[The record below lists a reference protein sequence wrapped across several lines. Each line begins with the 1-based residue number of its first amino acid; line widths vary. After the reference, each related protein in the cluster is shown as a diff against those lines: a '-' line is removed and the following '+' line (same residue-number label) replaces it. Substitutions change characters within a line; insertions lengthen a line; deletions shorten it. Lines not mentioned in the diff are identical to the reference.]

1 MPKRVK
7 EKKGKSFTQ
16 AEHKKIAELIVDTQR
31 KRARKRKDREKAW
44 REVDRQLRME
54 PEVLSKRA
62 PNGEV
67 IPHKAWFPELELPGQ
82 STTLEILTS
91 DIARLVFPDVGDW
104 FKIRAD
110 VDRAFLEDFVVNS
123 SFVIK
128 DELDPP
134 SIITG
139 DNVDEY
145 VQGWISHGL
154 RQFDHRRSWDLINTD
169 VIKYGNGV
177 GKARIAKKP
186 VFIHHSKGTTDNTV
200 RIPILAPVSIKDI
213 FLDDMEDA
221 MMADGTI
228 LGPAQIFHQFKR
240 LEDVLLAASK
250 GGRNPDDEDGGWMP
264 DAIKGLEGDD
274 EGNIEYFEY
283 EGDLI
288 VPSSQGESFFIPN
301 AIATVIVGKVGKNSD
316 LRLIRFRFRKLP
328 FSSYINVPYQL
339 ENVGDPYSTSPLM
352 KGRTIQKA
360 ASEALNRFMQASILN
375 TEPPIAYSRDD
386 QYFRSKGGPQ
396 IFPGAQMAT
405 EGTISPLIIGDVAAL
420 QSGYLA
426 LLAQY
431 SDVTGIN
438 APRLGAQTVSHT
450 TAFAKDQEIVRGQ
463 VRTVDYVRSLI
474 HGPMTRWL
482 HMFYEMSRDAIGT
495 RTENIYIEKYG
506 GFVNVSKKQLPE
518 KVFMEVFGASG
529 PAEDA
534 SRVQQRFQA
543 ISTAIQINQ
552 LSVQQGGQPLNY
564 DAIVR
569 DLLKQGGI
577 SDVDAFIPE
586 GTQGGPEIPGAAGG
600 PEAFNALP
608 AILQGLQRGG

>member
-1 MPKRVK
+1 MPKRVE
-7 EKKGKSFTQ
+7 EKKGKKFTK
-16 AEHKKIAELIVDTQR
+16 AEHKKIAEFIVDTQR
-31 KRARKRKDREKAW
+31 KRARKRSNREKAW

-54 PEVLSKRA
+54 PEVLSKRT
-62 PNGEV
+62 PNGDV

-91 DIARLVFPDVGDW
+91 DVARMVFPDVGDW
-104 FKIRAD
+104 FKVRSNTS
-110 VDRAFLEDFVVNS
+110 REFLEDFLINS
-123 SFVIK
+123 AFVIN

-134 SIITG
+134 SIITQ
-139 DNVDEY
+139 DNVDDY

-154 RQFDHRRSWDLINTD
+154 RQFDHRRTWDLINTD
-169 VIKYGNGV
+169 VIKYGNGI

-200 RIPILAPVSIKDI
+200 RIPILAPVSIKDM

-221 MMADGTI
+221 MMADGTV

-240 LEDVLLAASK
+240 LEDVLLAAAK

-264 DAIKGLEGDD
+264 EAIEGLEGDD

-283 EGDLI
+283 EGDLV

-301 AIATVIVGKVGKNSD
+301 AIATVIVGKFGKKSASI
-316 LRLIRFRFRKLP
+316 LIRFRFRKLP

-339 ENVGDPYSTSPLM
+339 EDVGDPYSTSPLM

-360 ASEALNRFMQASILN
+360 ASEALNRFMQAAILN

-396 IFPGAQMAT
+396 IFPGAQMAS
-405 EGTISPLIIGDVAAL
+405 EGGISVLAIGDVGAL

-426 LLAQY
+426 LLSQY
-431 SDVTGIN
+431 ADVTGIN

-450 TAFAKDQEIVRGQ
+450 TAFAKDQEITRGQ

-482 HMFYEMSRDAIGT
+482 HMFYEMSRDAIGS

-529 PAEDA
+529 PAEDNA
-534 SRVQQRFQA
+534 RQQQKFQA
-543 ISTAIQINQ
+543 ITTAIQINQ

-586 GTQGGPEIPGAAGG
+586 GTQDGPEVPGVDQGAGG
-600 PEAFNALP
+600 FNALP
-608 AILQGLQRGG
+608 AIIQGLQRGG